1 MQFGMT
7 KIATRITAAFALAM
21 PITFWALGTQTYQA
35 FENRKN
41 AEVVA
46 KQNAASNALIS
57 GVYEILIERQ
67 YVNNALKAANPAS
80 PADIAN
86 IEKRRT
92 AATTKIQ
99 GAYAELLKQE
109 FPNKAAAIA
118 DFEKALE
125 KATAYRRSS
134 DAAIRL
140 GAAARD
146 ADTVK
151 NSYAVLS
158 AFVAATQ
165 KLWNGV
171 MRNASQLDPE
181 IARLA
186 NIRVLA
192 WNMRETAGQE
202 RATISESIS
211 SKTPLSP
218 DALAKI
224 RTLRAQV
231 GQMWMLL
238 QVNLTGD
245 EPPALAKGLQ
255 SIKDGYF
262 AKFQPLADRMRQASV
277 ESAAYPLAMPEWVE
291 TSTNLL
297 ATILDVMHGAGDAS
311 ESYTA
316 ELQQSAFNKFML
328 NAGLMVLGM
337 LLMLGATAFSVLTVA
352 RPLQALTKPLNE
364 IAEGN
369 LSVEVPGLQR
379 KDEIGQIAVA
389 IDGMLHRV
397 SGVIGKIDHAAREL
411 SNAAAEISTST
422 SDLSQRIEEEAA
434 SLEETSASMEE
445 ISVMVHN
452 NAENAV
458 RTNTSAMTTRDLA
471 DRGGEVAGKAV
482 KAMSLIE
489 ASSGKIADIINVIDE
504 IARQTNLLALNAA
517 VEAARAGEAGRG
529 FAVVAT
535 EVRSLAQRSSQ
546 AAKDI
551 TTLITNS
558 NGQVKEGVELVNMAG
573 TALNDIIESIK
584 AVTSTVAEIA
594 SASTEQSTGVE
605 QVNKALTQIDEVTQK
620 NAALVEEN
628 AATAKVLEDLAN
640 SMREQVAFFRI
651 AGGAGAAESP
661 APSRQAGRLARK
673 RVFAAAA

>member
-46 KQNAASNALIS
+46 KQNAAANALIA

-80 PADIAN
+80 SADIAN

-99 GAYAELLKQE
+99 GAYAELLKQD

-202 RATISESIS
+202 RAAISESIS

-218 DALAKI
+218 DSLAKI
-224 RTLRAQV
+224 KTLRAQV
-231 GQMWMLL
+231 AQMWMLL
-238 QVNLTGD
+238 QVNLAGD

-277 ESAAYPLAMPEWVE
+277 DGAAYPLAMPEWVE

-311 ESYTA
+311 EAYTV
-316 ELQQSAFNKFML
+316 ELQQSAFNKLLL
-328 NAGLMVLGM
+328 NAGLMALGM

-364 IAEGN
+364 IADGN
-369 LSVEVPGLQR
+369 LSVDVPGLKR

-389 IDGMLHRV
+389 IDAMLHRM
-397 SGVIGKIDHAAREL
+397 SGVIGKINHAAREL

-434 SLEETSASMEE
+434 SLEETSASMEQ

-471 DRGGEVAGKAV
+471 DRGGEVAAKAV

-489 ASSGKIADIINVIDE
+489 GSSGKIADIINVIDE

-584 AVTSTVAEIA
+584 TVTSTVAEIA

-605 QVNKALTQIDEVTQK
+605 EVNKALTQIDEVTQK

-651 AGGAGAAESP
+651 ATAGGEPVAAHRP
-661 APSRQAGRLARK
+661 VRRPRK
-673 RVFAAAA
+673 AAYAAAA

>member
-1 MQFGMT
+1 MHFGMN

-35 FENRKN
+35 FENRKS
-41 AEVVA
+41 AEIVA
-46 KQNAASNALIS
+46 KQNAAANALIS

-67 YVNNALKAANPAS
+67 YVNNTLRAAGPAGA
-80 PADIAN
+80 ADLAEIA
-86 IEKRRT
+86 KRRI

-99 GAYAELLKQE
+99 GAYADLLTQD

-118 DFEKALE
+118 EFEKARE
-125 KATAYRRSS
+125 KATVYRRNS

-140 GAAARD
+140 NKAERD
-146 ADTVK
+146 ADTVA

-186 NIRVLA
+186 NVRVLA

-202 RATISESIS
+202 RATISASIS

-224 RTLRAQV
+224 GTLRAQV
-231 GQMWMLL
+231 SQMWMLL

-262 AKFQPLADRMRQASV
+262 GKFQPWAERMRQASIDG
-277 ESAAYPLAMPEWVE
+277 AAYPVALPEWVE
-291 TSTNLL
+291 KTTDLL
-297 ATILDVMHGAGDAS
+297 ATILDVMYGAGEAS
-311 ESYTA
+311 EAYTVQ
-316 ELQQSAFNKFML
+316 LQQSAFNKLLL
-328 NAGLMVLGM
+328 NAGLMALGT
-337 LLMLGATAFSVLTVA
+337 LLILGATAFSVLTVA

-364 IAEGN
+364 VAEGN

-379 KDEIGQIAVA
+379 QDEIGQIAVA

-434 SLEETSASMEE
+434 SLEETSASMEQ

-458 RTNTSAMTTRDLA
+458 RTNTSAMATRDLA
-471 DRGGEVAGKAV
+471 DRGGEVAAKAV

-489 ASSGKIADIINVIDE
+489 GSSGKIADIINVIDE

-651 AGGAGAAESP
+651 AAANAGGEP
-661 APSRQAGRLARK
+661 ASAQQPVRRPRK
-673 RVFAAAA
+673 VAFAAAA